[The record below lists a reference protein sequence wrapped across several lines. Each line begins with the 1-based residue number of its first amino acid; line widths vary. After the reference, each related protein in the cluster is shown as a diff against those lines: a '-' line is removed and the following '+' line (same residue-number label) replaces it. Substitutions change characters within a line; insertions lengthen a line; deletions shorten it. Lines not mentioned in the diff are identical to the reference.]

1 MTGQRPGFLW
11 REAMLAAAAAAS
23 LAAVLLWFGPPGND
37 LAAHLYQRA
46 LFLEH
51 GFVLWNNFWYAG
63 RYSFIGYSVLY
74 YPLSAVLGIKV
85 LALASIAA
93 AALAF
98 AVVVGREWGP
108 AARWSGRTFAVVWA
122 GTVLSAA
129 FPFALGAAFA
139 LLALWAVQQGSRAR
153 FAILV
158 MLTLAASP
166 LAFAF
171 LVVVLTGI
179 LLTRRYAWR
188 GVVFPVVA
196 VGAAGL
202 VELLVARLFADGS
215 RFPFHAAE
223 LVPAAAFCGL
233 GALVSTRCGRPLRGV
248 YLVYLGSC
256 LLAYAVPTALG
267 SNIERL
273 RYAAIPLAVLSASV
287 AGWRPLKLALPLLAV
302 AAFWNVSPLVANFR
316 HAAADPAGTTT
327 YWQPAIRFLHGRL
340 RPAYRVE
347 AVDTLEHWPAA
358 FLPAR
363 GIPIVRGWYR
373 QNDFPANAILYG
385 GFGPVAYRRWLRALG
400 VRFVVLSDAPSDYS
414 SRAEAALLRRGVA
427 GLRPVFRDRHVIVYE
442 LEAATPLVIG
452 PAPATVRRML
462 PTRLFLD
469 VAAAG
474 DYYVAVRFS
483 PYWRTFQGC
492 VAPGRDGMIRLT
504 AFHPGVVDLDFKV
517 NVHRAVEV
525 LTGREPTR
533 FCRG

>member
-108 AARWSGRTFAVVWA
+108 AARWSSRTFAVVWA

-233 GALVSTRCGRPLRGV
+233 GALVSTRCGRPLRD
-248 YLVYLGSC
+248 
-256 LLAYAVPTALG
+256 
-267 SNIERL
+267 
-273 RYAAIPLAVLSASV
+273 AAIPLAVLSASV

-340 RPAYRVE
+340 TPAYRVE

-363 GIPIVRGWYR
+363 GIPIVR
-373 QNDFPANAILYG
+373 
-385 GFGPVAYRRWLRALG
+385 
-400 VRFVVLSDAPSDYS
+400 
-414 SRAEAALLRRGVA
+414 VA
-427 GLRPVFRDRHVIVYE
+427 G
-442 LEAATPLVIG
+442 IG
-452 PAPATVRRML
+452 RTTSRQMRSSTAGSGRL
-462 PTRLFLD
+462 PT
-469 VAAAG
+469 AG
-474 DYYVAVRFS
+474 GYVPS
-483 PYWRTFQGC
+483 
-492 VAPGRDGMIRLT
+492 
-504 AFHPGVVDLDFKV
+504 
-517 NVHRAVEV
+517 
-525 LTGREPTR
+525 
-533 FCRG
+533 